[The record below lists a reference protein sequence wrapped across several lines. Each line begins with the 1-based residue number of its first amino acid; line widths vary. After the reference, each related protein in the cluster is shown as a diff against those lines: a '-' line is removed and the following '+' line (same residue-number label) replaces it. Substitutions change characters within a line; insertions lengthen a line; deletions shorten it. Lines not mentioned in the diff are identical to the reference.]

1 MCKNARGRFDG
12 PQVVARN
19 ECLNVGDYHNCIYY
33 VTKWMFVRVYRCC
46 GILMIEW
53 IWNMNIKVNCGV
65 KEHLLVVSCSVILW
79 NEKNCKAHMEILSV
93 S

>member
-1 MCKNARGRFDG
+1 MYVYGVTYDVQRKKMCKNARGRFDG

-46 GILMIEW
+46 GILMSEW

-65 KEHLLVVSCSVILW
+65 KNTCWSCLVL
-79 NEKNCKAHMEILSV
+79 
-93 S
+93 